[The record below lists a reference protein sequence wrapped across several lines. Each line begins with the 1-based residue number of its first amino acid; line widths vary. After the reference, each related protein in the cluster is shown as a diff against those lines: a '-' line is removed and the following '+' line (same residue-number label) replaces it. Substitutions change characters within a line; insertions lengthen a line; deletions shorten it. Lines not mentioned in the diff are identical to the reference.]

1 MRMEDFGTTMPDAQ
15 VPLPGPWPSSPPTR
29 PSTPLPARGYQVGV
43 NASAVS
49 ECYTPLES

>member
-1 MRMEDFGTTMPDAQ
+1 MPKYHYQA
-15 VPLPGPWPSSPPTR
+15 PGLLARQPAR
-29 PSTPLPARGYQVGV
+29 QRPLPARGYQVGV